1 MNTQFD
7 AIVIG
12 SGITGGWAAKEL
24 TQQGLKVLMI
34 ERGRAIEHIR
44 DYTNENKAPW
54 EMPNHGFGDAS
65 VIKRDYH
72 VQSQGRH
79 FDEWTQ
85 DHFVKDSEHPYQTDP
100 DAPFNWIRGYQLG
113 GRSLMWGRQSYRWSD
128 LDFAANQHDGHGV
141 DWPIRYS
148 DIAPWYDHVER
159 FIGVSGSQEGLMQLP
174 DGQFQPPMQ
183 LNVVEQHAKRK
194 IESALP
200 DRKLIIGRVANLT
213 EAKEGRGVCQNRS
226 VCARGC
232 SYGAYFSTQSSTLP
246 AARATGN
253 LTLITGQLVD
263 KILYDAGSRRATG
276 VVSYDAARKRTARY
290 TARMI
295 FLCAG
300 SFNSVGV
307 LLRSAD
313 EHFPQ
318 GLANRSGTLGRYIM
332 DHANTLAAVGP
343 VPGFDDRTSFGNRP
357 TGIVIP
363 RFRNVASADA
373 GFLRGYSYQGGA
385 FQRGWVRG
393 ATGPGIGQE
402 LKASMR
408 RPGPWFF
415 AMVAFVECLPRKEN
429 QITLDPKAK
438 DSEGQAQM
446 RIRVR
451 FGDNERTAMADA
463 AAEARKMMQAMGA
476 KTDLSFNEPG
486 TPGTSIHEMGGAR
499 MGEDPSQSVV
509 DRNNRAHDVP
519 NLFITDG
526 ACMSSSSCVNPS
538 LTYMAL
544 TARAAGFAAAELKA
558 GRI

>member
-54 EMPNHGFGDAS
+54 EMPYHGFGDAS

-128 LDFAANQHDGHGV
+128 LDFAANRHDGHGV
-141 DWPIRYS
+141 NWPIRYP

-194 IESALP
+194 IEAALP

-226 VCARGC
+226 ICARGC

-253 LTLITGQLVD
+253 LTLLTGQLVQ
-263 KILYDAGSRRATG
+263 KILYDKRSNRATG
-276 VVSYDAARKRTARY
+276 VMSYDAATKRGAHY
-290 TARMI
+290 SARMI

-313 EHFPQ
+313 GDFPQ

-363 RFRNVASADA
+363 RFRNITAADA

-393 ATGPGIGQE
+393 ASGPGIGQD
-402 LKASMR
+402 LKTNMR
-408 RPGPWFF
+408 RPGPWYF

-429 QITLDPKAK
+429 QITLDPQAK
-438 DSEGQAQM
+438 DSEGQAQL

-476 KTDLSFNEPG
+476 STDLSFNEPG

-509 DRNNRAHDVP
+509 DRHNRAHDMP

-544 TARAAGFAAAELKA
+544 TARAASFAAAELKA
-558 GRI
+558 GRM